1 LTTSELKGVTNK
13 WRRKHRA
20 FLRDHDIPLKTLTL
34 YSYEDS
40 QRNAEFVKFFVL
52 NARLLR
58 NINLKFDSWSCLK
71 KDGFYKKQETKLHM
85 NKRASKCAKLKL
97 NRCIDSNW
105 VHLRSTNVEFLDLPE
120 PFAHQCC
127 YC

>member
-1 LTTSELKGVTNK
+1 LITSELKGVTNK

-20 FLRDHDIPLKTLTL
+20 FLRDHDIPLKTLTM

-40 QRNAEFVKFFVL
+40 QRNDEFFKFFVL
-52 NARLLR
+52 IMRLLR

-105 VHLRSTNVEFLDLPE
+105 VHLRSTNVEFLDFPE

>member
-1 LTTSELKGVTNK
+1 MTPRELKGVTNL

-40 QRNAEFVKFFVL
+40 KRNSEFVKFFVL
-52 NARLLR
+52 NARLLQT
-58 NINLKFDSWSCLK
+58 INLKFDDWSDLK

-85 NKRASKCAKLKL
+85 DKRASKCAKLKL
-97 NRCIDSNW
+97 TRCIDSNW
-105 VHLRSTNVEFLDLPE
+105 VHLRSTNVEFLDLSE
-120 PFAHQCC
+120 PFTHECC
-127 YC
+127 CC